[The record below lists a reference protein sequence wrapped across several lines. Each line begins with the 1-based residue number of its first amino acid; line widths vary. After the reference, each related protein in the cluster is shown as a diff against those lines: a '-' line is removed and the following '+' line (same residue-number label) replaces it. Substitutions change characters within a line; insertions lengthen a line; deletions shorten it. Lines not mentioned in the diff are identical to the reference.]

1 MKPKRFYLENA
12 NQMWGG
18 SGSSHLYT
26 FLNPRKRRSEAGP
39 IQFLG
44 DGYQRAPRRLFL
56 GNGKPWEK
64 KTQFWKGC
72 GHEGIMQSRISEYL
86 SWTMLQLKLIRK
98 KMSLNPILKVAVWHR
113 RVQTPTW
120 RIVISNGRR
129 LGHPTWQ
136 TMTDLH
142 SKICVVA
149 LAHVW
154 LKVHQAWSRWKADAK
169 KNEQQKPCLVS
180 KCGFRSSGES
190 AMIWDWIKVTSR

>member
-1 MKPKRFYLENA
+1 MGWEWFFTPIHLPQPEETKIG
-12 NQMWGG
+12 GG
-18 SGSSHLYT
+18 S
-26 FLNPRKRRSEAGP
+26 NP
-39 IQFLG
+39 I
-44 DGYQRAPRRLFL
+44 
-56 GNGKPWEK
+56 PWGWVPTGTKTSMFWKWQAMRK

-154 LKVHQAWSRWKADAK
+154 LRCLYRGAKSPSSLEPLEGWCEEKWTTKAV
-169 KNEQQKPCLVS
+169 P
-180 KCGFRSSGES
+180 R
-190 AMIWDWIKVTSR
+190 